1 VRRRISKFIEIKIC
15 TAQGEAL
22 NPHDPPAG
30 SNLAQA
36 ALPGLRGAR
45 RNAPSRT
52 PQIIEQFLLIQTA
65 LNIKFF

>member
-1 VRRRISKFIEIKIC
+1 MHRP
-15 TAQGEAL
+15 GEAL

-45 RNAPSRT
+45 RNAPSRI
-52 PQIIEQFLLIQTA
+52 PLIIEQSLSIQTET
-65 LNIKFF
+65 NIKFF

>member
-1 VRRRISKFIEIKIC
+1 MHRP
-15 TAQGEAL
+15 GEAL

-52 PQIIEQFLLIQTA
+52 PQIIEQSLSIQTET
-65 LNIKFF
+65 NIKFF